1 MGFIKMGLNPK
12 LVEGL
17 KAMKITN
24 PTPIQEKCI
33 PQIKAGKDVVGQS
46 LTGSGKTAAFGLPIL
61 EKIIPGGGI
70 QALIIVPTRELCV
83 QVRDNLEQYSRF
95 LPINIISIYGGVGF
109 FQQMEEIKYGEI
121 IVATPGR
128 LLDHM
133 GRRNVSLRNI
143 KFVVLDEAD
152 RMFEMGFEDD
162 VDKILR
168 QTPSSRQTIM
178 FSATMPRAAQQLIK
192 KYLKNPINIQE
203 KLQVDKSLLKQIF
216 YSVKKNDKFSLLV
229 HLLKNKTSGPAIV
242 FCGTKREVDKVAK
255 QLRKQKIDSLPVHGD
270 LTQGKRQFAVNSF
283 KSSKI
288 DVLVATDV
296 AARGLDIKDVSHV
309 YNYDVPRTPEE
320 YTHRIGRTAR
330 AGKKGDAVTLLSER
344 DFNNFNRILRFGKM
358 NIVQEK
364 LPEFERIES
373 TQEYPHEEYSRDNYS
388 NKNFSSN
395 YQRGYPRRN
404 DSNPITHNKRHN
416 YDSNESRWGKEY
428 SSHKRN
434 QSNSNEYNYNSENYS
449 NSHNNQTNSNYSKQ
463 NKHNYLKKQD
473 SSKNL
478 GVKKPMNQ
486 KNHSSNHINFNRTQ
500 NSNSTHERTPRTPN
514 PLFETSHYHP
524 NYKMNKTDELIKTN
538 AESYFKANKNR
549 LKNNTNSNR
558 HNKKEN
564 NRFDKDKSSKR
575 K

>member
-1 MGFIKMGLNPK
+1 MDFLEMGLNPK

-17 KAMKITN
+17 NLMRITT

-61 EKIIPGGGI
+61 EKIIPGGGL

-83 QVRDNLEQYSRF
+83 QIRDNLEQYSKF
-95 LPINIISIYGGVGF
+95 LPINIISVYGGVGF
-109 FQQMEEIKYGEI
+109 FQQIEELKYGEI
-121 IVATPGR
+121 VVATPGR
-128 LLDHM
+128 LLDHI
-133 GRRNVSLRNI
+133 GKRNINLKNI

-152 RMFEMGFEDD
+152 RMFEMGFEED
-162 VDKILR
+162 VDRILR

-178 FSATMPRAAQQLIK
+178 FSATMPKAAQQLIK
-192 KYLKNPINIQE
+192 KYLKNPINIQD

-216 YSVKKNDKFSLLV
+216 YSVNKKDKFSLLV

-242 FCGTKREVDKVAK
+242 FCGTKREVDKIAK
-255 QLRKQKIDSLPVHGD
+255 QLRKQKIDCLPVHGD

-283 KSSKI
+283 KNSKI

-330 AGKKGDAVTLLSER
+330 AGKKGSAVTLLTEK
-344 DFNNFNRILRFGKM
+344 DFNNFNRILKFGRM

-364 LPEFERIES
+364 VPTFEKIEP
-373 TQEYPHEEYSRDNYS
+373 QEHYSKKYSKDNYQKER
-388 NKNFSSN
+388 NRKNNFNSSK
-395 YQRGYPRRN
+395 
-404 DSNPITHNKRHN
+404 H
-416 YDSNESRWGKEY
+416 
-428 SSHKRN
+428 
-434 QSNSNEYNYNSENYS
+434 
-449 NSHNNQTNSNYSKQ
+449 
-463 NKHNYLKKQD
+463 NKHNY
-473 SSKNL
+473 
-478 GVKKPMNQ
+478 
-486 KNHSSNHINFNRTQ
+486 
-500 NSNSTHERTPRTPN
+500 NSNEEKWYKGYPTPQRNKIKNNSFNQIDSTIDQTPNPNHEHTPRTLK

-524 NYKMNKTDELIKTN
+524 NYKKNKTKEVVKTN
-538 AESYFKANKNR
+538 AEDYFKANKNR
-549 LKNNTNSNR
+549 LKNNKSKKQNKPAKNKSN
-558 HNKKEN
+558 
-564 NRFDKDKSSKR
+564 KR

>member
-1 MGFIKMGLNPK
+1 MGLNNK
-12 LVEGL
+12 LIDGL
-17 KAMKITN
+17 KLMRITN

-33 PQIKAGKDVVGQS
+33 PLIKAGKDVVGQS

-70 QALIIVPTRELCV
+70 QALVVVPTRELCV
-83 QVRDNLEQYSRF
+83 QVRDNLEQYSKF

-109 FQQMEEIKYGEI
+109 FQQMEEIKFGEI
-121 IVATPGR
+121 VVATPGR

-133 GRRNVSLRNI
+133 GRRNISLKNI

-152 RMFEMGFEDD
+152 RMFEMGFEED

-168 QTPSSRQTIM
+168 QTPSLRQTIM
-178 FSATMPRAAQQLIK
+178 FSATMPKAAQHMIK
-192 KYLKNPINIQE
+192 KYLKNPVYIQE
-203 KLQVDKSLLKQIF
+203 KLQVDKSLLKQVF
-216 YSVKKNDKFSLLV
+216 YSVRKNDKFDLLV

-330 AGKKGDAVTLLSER
+330 AGKKGEAVTILTER

-358 NIVQEK
+358 DIKQEQLPYFEK
-364 LPEFERIES
+364 LPSPIEYNS
-373 TQEYPHEEYSRDNYS
+373 GPQKRDNYLDRRFPHGKNYGFNSQRLNNKNSFTTQKTKHEDYEQYSTKKPYPKNNQFNYNKKFDS
-388 NKNFSSN
+388 NKNFSHS
-395 YQRGYPRRN
+395 
-404 DSNPITHNKRHN
+404 
-416 YDSNESRWGKEY
+416 
-428 SSHKRN
+428 
-434 QSNSNEYNYNSENYS
+434 
-449 NSHNNQTNSNYSKQ
+449 
-463 NKHNYLKKQD
+463 NKHYT
-473 SSKNL
+473 
-478 GVKKPMNQ
+478 PNQ
-486 KNHSSNHINFNRTQ
+486 KNNISKNDNHSKNTFINKENNH
-500 NSNSTHERTPRTPN
+500 EKTPRTHE
-514 PLFETSHYHP
+514 PLFPTSHYHS
-524 NYKMNKTDELIKTN
+524 NYNHTLKTTEQKNN
-538 AESYFKANKNR
+538 AEEYFKATKNR
-549 LKNNTNSNR
+549 QKNRMNSSNKYTKR
-558 HNKKEN
+558 NSKNESHNKK
-564 NRFDKDKSSKR
+564 K
-575 K
+575 